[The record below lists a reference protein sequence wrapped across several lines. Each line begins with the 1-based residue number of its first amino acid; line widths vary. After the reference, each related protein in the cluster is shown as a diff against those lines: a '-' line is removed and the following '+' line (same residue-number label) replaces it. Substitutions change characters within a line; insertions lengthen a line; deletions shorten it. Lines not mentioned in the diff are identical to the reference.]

1 MMQINIKEAKTNLS
15 KLLRLVETKNQDEI
29 FIARNGKPIAKI
41 VPIKE
46 EPVSNRI
53 GVAEGKFE
61 VPDDFD
67 AGNEE
72 IALMLTEGQL

>member
-29 FIARNGKPIAKI
+29 FIARNGKPVAKL
-41 VPIKE
+41 VPVKDVSI
-46 EPVSNRI
+46 SNRI

-72 IALMLTEGQL
+72 IALMLTGGDI